1 MSHLLN
7 ATFYTSVYEDRD
19 LPKHSGI
26 EIAFSGRS
34 NAGKSSAINTLT
46 NRNHLAFVSKTPG
59 RTQLINF
66 FQLTSDQFLV
76 DLPGYGYARVPE
88 HIRQHWKNLLS
99 NYLRTRN
106 SLKGLVLVMDI
117 RHPMKP
123 QDIQMLDWFSP
134 TGKLIHILLTK
145 ADKLSKQQANITLQ
159 KVALF
164 IKEFYP
170 QCSVQ
175 LFSSITNI
183 GVDDA
188 MAVITEWLRTN

>member
-1 MSHLLN
+1 
-7 ATFYTSVYEDRD
+7 
-19 LPKHSGI
+19 
-26 EIAFSGRS
+26 
-34 NAGKSSAINTLT
+34 
-46 NRNHLAFVSKTPG
+46 
-59 RTQLINF
+59 
-66 FQLTSDQFLV
+66 
-76 DLPGYGYARVPE
+76 
-88 HIRQHWKNLLS
+88 
-99 NYLRTRN
+99 
-106 SLKGLVLVMDI
+106 
-117 RHPMKP
+117 MKP
-123 QDIQMLDWFSP
+123 QDIQMLDWFSS

-159 KVALF
+159 KVTLF